1 MFAMFLSDCMVTMCL
16 SLAMMYGRTMSVLI
30 VVCFYDAALD
40 DPMFPDNPPMI
51 LLVLSINLCV
61 LQYG

>member
-1 MFAMFLSDCMVTMCL
+1 
-16 SLAMMYGRTMSVLI
+16 MMYGRTMSVLI
-30 VVCFYDAALD
+30 IACLYDAALD